1 MKTTDR
7 ILLNGLSNTRDL
19 GGYTTLE
26 GRNIKNKKLIR
37 SGMLMKATANDIKIL
52 LEDYHLKTVIDFR
65 TETEVSQCPD
75 PPMQGV
81 TFIRNPILQDKLLGI
96 THESE
101 RNGAEPQEKNPMD
114 ILLDYQELL
123 GQDVEGTIAK
133 LYESLVSDE
142 YAIGQYK
149 NFFDCLLNHEDG
161 AVLWHCTAG
170 KDRVGTGTALLLSAL
185 GVDRNV
191 IIEDYMK
198 TNDYLKA
205 ENDTLL
211 KKAEAVGL
219 AAGLMD
225 GIAVLGGVSERYI
238 STVFRSMEKQYGTVD
253 EYLQQVMD
261 LNKDKIAQ
269 LKRLY
274 LE

>member
-1 MKTTDR
+1 MKTTNR

-37 SGMLMKATANDIKIL
+37 SGTLMKATANDIKIL

>member
-1 MKTTDR
+1 MKTANR
-7 ILLNGLSNTRDL
+7 ILLDGLSNTRDL

-26 GRNIKNKKLIR
+26 GRSIKNKKLIR
-37 SGMLMKATANDIKIL
+37 SGTLMMATANDIKIL

-81 TFIRNPILQDKLLGI
+81 TFIKNPILQDKLLGI

-114 ILLDYQELL
+114 ILMDYQELL

-133 LYESLVSDE
+133 LYEILVSDE

-149 NFFDCLLNHEDG
+149 KFFDCLLNHEDG

-205 ENDTLL
+205 ENDTLM

-253 EYLQQVMD
+253 AYLQQVMD
-261 LNKDKIAQ
+261 LNTGKIAQ

>member
-1 MKTTDR
+1 MKTTNR

-37 SGMLMKATANDIKIL
+37 SGTLMKATANDIKIL

-253 EYLQQVMD
+253 EYLQQVMN

>member
-1 MKTTDR
+1 MKTTNR
-7 ILLNGLSNTRDL
+7 ILLDGLSNTRDL

-37 SGMLMKATANDIKIL
+37 SGTLMKATANDIKIL

-65 TETEVSQCPD
+65 IETEVSQCPD

-185 GVDRNV
+185 GVERNV